1 MQQGINYNVVP
12 WAELTREANPR
23 RSTDASQGMSFKIVR
38 RGKKFRKSSLDPDA
52 TGGAAPPTTAHRY
65 MRLSYSTT
73 DLQYRKTNRRLNRVI
88 SRIGDGEA
96 LASLPLITNLPT
108 TKNEG
113 NQREPVIADP
123 IFQVRTRCRAMWIGR
138 NAL

>member
-12 WAELTREANPR
+12 WAELTGQANTR
-23 RSTDASQGMSFKIVR
+23 RSTDASQGMSFKVVR
-38 RGKKFRKSSLDPDA
+38 RSKLRKSSLDPDA

-96 LASLPLITNLPT
+96 LASLPLITNLRT
-108 TKNEG
+108 TKDESD
-113 NQREPVIADP
+113 QREPIVTDP
-123 IFQVRTRCRAMWIGR
+123 FF
-138 NAL
+138 